1 MSLVFIEQL
10 AQLMIAEHGEYA
22 TMEEMT
28 LLEMWELAKETSKFY
43 PVPCSALSYEEQ
55 RELGELSAIQFEQG
69 DDASPEPPP
78 PSPAVLKELLDVLT
92 DNLDVPTLDC
102 CAVLACPVKKR
113 WADMVEEEE

>member
-69 DDASPEPPP
+69 DDATPGPPP
-78 PSPAVLKELLDVLT
+78 PSPAVLKEL
-92 DNLDVPTLDC
+92 LDVPTLDC